1 MKLSNKA
8 YDILKWVM
16 ILAVP
21 LCTFITGIIQAI
33 QTGDPIAIMT
43 AVLGGLSTF
52 IGAIIKASD
61 IQYKKEE
68 SDDGKGME

>member
-1 MKLSNKA
+1 MKLSSKA
-8 YDILKWVM
+8 YYILKWTM

-21 LCTFITGIIQAI
+21 LCTFIIGIIQAV
-33 QTGDPIAIMT
+33 QTGDPIAITT

-61 IQYKKEE
+61 IQYYKEE
-68 SDDGKGME
+68 NNGKGME